1 MTGLCPMR
9 RTSYE
14 RIEMK
19 NQHIIRMPKPGRFK
33 KGVLLS
39 SEPLY
44 LLEFCRKNGE
54 RCLMELT
61 KLQILDLLEE
71 DHTDTSTGIHRR
83 RRELEE
89 KRGEIMKK
97 RRRLRKPIRWVL
109 RFVCY
114 AVAAIVADLTVIGA
128 ILYYFGDMYIMTALG
143 VCLGV
148 NILTEYFFFKD
159 EFRRKQVQ
167 E

>member
-33 KGVLLS
+33 KGVMLS

-44 LLEFCRKNGE
+44 LLEFFRKNGE

-61 KLQILDLLEE
+61 KQQILDLLEE
-71 DHTDTSTGIHRR
+71 DGIILIHRR
-83 RRELEE
+83 RGELEE
-89 KRGEIMKK
+89 KRGESMKK
-97 RRRLRKPIRWVL
+97 RRRLRKPIRWAL

-114 AVAAIVADLTVIGA
+114 AVAAIVADLTVIGV

-148 NILTEYFFFKD
+148 NVLTEYFFFKD
-159 EFRRKQVQ
+159 EFRRKVVK